1 MLVNDRK
8 EIRYLGMSPQFQ
20 ALRIPI
26 KQLYRVISS
35 VCIVKPFH
43 ICSRGSRILSLF
55 LTNLDTHYSGRGEK
69 LFNLSFCTQQAEAF
83 LVLHCKMQG

>member
-8 EIRYLGMSPQFQ
+8 EIRYLGMPPKFQ

-26 KQLYRVISS
+26 KQLYREISS

-43 ICSRGSRILSLF
+43 ICSRGRRILILVSHKIRYALPMK
-55 LTNLDTHYSGRGEK
+55 RGE
-69 LFNLSFCTQQAEAF
+69 AI
-83 LVLHCKMQG
+83 

>member
-1 MLVNDRK
+1 
-8 EIRYLGMSPQFQ
+8 
-20 ALRIPI
+20 
-26 KQLYRVISS
+26 
-35 VCIVKPFH
+35 
-43 ICSRGSRILSLF
+43 LF

>member
-20 ALRIPI
+20 ALRIQI

-43 ICSRGSRILSLF
+43 ICSRGSRILILVSHKIRYALPMK
-55 LTNLDTHYSGRGEK
+55 RGE
-69 LFNLSFCTQQAEAF
+69 AI
-83 LVLHCKMQG
+83 